1 MENEKTWK
9 SSTLSWNDR
18 RDGSW
23 NNAFRM
29 WKRTNG
35 KVKIEVV
42 QYKPEAVDVF
52 EELEKKFNETHDNIE
67 LVIDSPNDAMTIL
80 KTRFIRED
88 YPDIIGIGS
97 DVNYSNFLD
106 SDMLM
111 DISDFDGLDDI
122 KEAYLKTD
130 KEMEYVPMDG
140 VYAMPYMANA
150 SGVLYN
156 KEMFEEH
163 GWTIQ
168 PHGMNLLLCV
178 KESKLK
184 GFSRCILD
192 SKIPGP
198 VWLRGMRSLQIWLRL
213 MCVRR

>member
-1 MENEKTWK
+1 MKRRGKAALCLGMTGVMAVG
-9 SSTLSWNDR
+9 TMLS
-18 RDGSW
+18 GCG
-23 NNAFRM
+23 
-29 WKRTNG
+29 KEQTNG

-122 KEAYLKTD
+122 KEAYLKTV
-130 KEMEYVPMDG
+130 KEMEYVPKDG
-140 VYAMPYMANA
+140 
-150 SGVLYN
+150 
-156 KEMFEEH
+156 
-163 GWTIQ
+163 
-168 PHGMNLLLCV
+168 
-178 KESKLK
+178 
-184 GFSRCILD
+184 D
-192 SKIPGP
+192 
-198 VWLRGMRSLQIWLRL
+198 
-213 MCVRR
+213 

>member
-1 MENEKTWK
+1 MKRRGKAALCLGMTGVMAVG
-9 SSTLSWNDR
+9 TMLS
-18 RDGSW
+18 GCG
-23 NNAFRM
+23 
-29 WKRTNG
+29 KEQTNG

-122 KEAYLKTD
+122 KEAYLETD

-156 KEMFEEH
+156 MVGRF
-163 GWTIQ
+163 Q

-184 GFSRCILD
+184 EFSRCILD